1 MVRLIALN
9 FVELRE
15 LMRAVTAFRFQA
27 SSERPK
33 LGIQSD
39 RNEGYV
45 VYVDLTSANDQ
56 YLGFLEKAVKTRQLE
71 IQKFTDHLI
80 IHSQ

>member
-1 MVRLIALN
+1 LN

-15 LMRAVTAFRFQA
+15 LMRAITAFRFRA
-27 SSERPK
+27 SSGRPK

-45 VYVDLTSANDQ
+45 VFVDLDSANDE
-56 YLGFLEKAVKTRQLE
+56 YLGFLEKAVKMRHLE
-71 IQKFTDHLI
+71 LQRFSDHLI
-80 IHSQ
+80 IHSRE